1 MKLIIKEY
9 LASLKERG
17 ELDVVLPDLLS
28 QLGLNVYSRPARG
41 TRQDGVDV
49 GAVGSLDGE
58 AEKVYLFSIKPGD
71 LTRRDWDGDSAQSL
85 RPSLNEILDSYIPN
99 RMPAEHRGKD
109 IVICIAIGGDVQEQV
124 RPLITGYTSQKSQE
138 NISFE
143 EWNGD
148 KLAALIQTSFLRE
161 DLLPEQARS
170 NFRKSLAM
178 LDEPDVSYRH
188 FALLIESLSNVDNL
202 IAAQRITAIRQ
213 MSICL
218 WILYTWAREA
228 GNMESA
234 YRASELTLL
243 HAWAIAKLF
252 FEQSNKASRAAEAAL
267 ISVFTAYKQIC
278 SEFLRTNVLPYAG
291 TLHAVSV
298 AVGGSN
304 SLDVNLKLFDLL
316 GRLGL
321 DGLWAYLGGQRCLEG
336 QEEAR
341 QKMND
346 QVITYAEAIIKLI
359 NNNPTLLMPTKDEQ
373 AIDISIALALLVIVK
388 NGRDFIRNW
397 LAEMLMRARFSYE
410 AHGNYPCVL
419 QGYTELLQ
427 HPKSRDVEYR
437 ESATSASI
445 LYPVIG
451 LWAALL
457 GDERLFM
464 GVASLKRE
472 VMNHCTF
479 QFWYLDDS
487 SEEHLYRND
496 DVHGAAMTR
505 LALGGIA
512 EDFLSQVFRECTQT
526 RHFEQLTAVK
536 CGWWPLIAVA
546 CRHYRLPLPLNFL
559 QELRKSPAEQ
569 SANMS
574 SSATSA
580 EDL

>member
-267 ISVFTAYKQIC
+267 ISVFTAYNQIC